1 MFQIQKGLSKKIN
14 NGLIDIIIGTHR
26 VLSPDIKFKHL
37 QLFIIDDEQSKKYD
51 QMFQSEKAALLYF
64 ILCFLP
70 FLPNDYAAYFIG
82 FSSQKKEVFIPI
94 TLLGNLGSSFSLA
107 YLGSGKAFGNPF
119 FLTAFT
125 ILFTSGLYWIH
136 AERKKFHLR

>member
-1 MFQIQKGLSKKIN
+1 MLGY
-14 NGLIDIIIGTHR
+14 
-26 VLSPDIKFKHL
+26 
-37 QLFIIDDEQSKKYD
+37 FIIDDEQSKKYD